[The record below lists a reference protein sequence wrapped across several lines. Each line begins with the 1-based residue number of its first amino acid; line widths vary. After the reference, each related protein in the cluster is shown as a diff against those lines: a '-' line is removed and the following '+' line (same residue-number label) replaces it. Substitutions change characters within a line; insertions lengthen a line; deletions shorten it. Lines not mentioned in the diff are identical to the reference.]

1 MYRRKSRR
9 GEERRKIFLIA
20 VLKLVLAASA
30 FGLTAYYSY
39 EVGLRVAQGETASL
53 KDKLDEA
60 VQEAHKQQDQA
71 VGDRAALNEARKQ
84 ADDYKALYEQVKPS
98 DDIKE
103 LSALLRAKLA
113 EGLDPHR
120 LGMVIKTAQNPHD
133 CEQPAT
139 RRFLVRTPHYRGPD
153 TNTTVR
159 LGDLVT
165 LSADGV
171 GGNGGHEQW
180 FDADR
185 PIKLHVIADGT
196 KDADVSGRLPIE
208 HMVVVKGSEF
218 RFTISAAASRGFVEV
233 VSQRCEYR

>member
-9 GEERRKIFLIA
+9 GGERRKAFLLSL
-20 VLKLVLAASA
+20 LKLVLAVSA

-39 EVGLRVAQGETASL
+39 EVGLRVAQGETSSL
-53 KDKLDEA
+53 KDKLEETT
-60 VQEAHKQQDQA
+60 QEAHKQQEQA

-84 ADDYKALYEQVKPS
+84 AEDFKALYEQVKPTE
-98 DDIKE
+98 DIKE
-103 LSALLRAKLA
+103 LTTILRAKLA
-113 EGLDPHR
+113 EGLDSHR

-139 RRFLVRTPHYRGPD
+139 RRFLVRTPRYKGPD
-153 TNTTVR
+153 TNTSVR

-180 FDADR
+180 FDAER
-185 PIKLHVIADGT
+185 PIKLHVVAGGV

-208 HMVVVKGSEF
+208 HMVVVKNSEF
-218 RFTISAAASRGFVEV
+218 RFTISAATSRGFVEV